1 MQDETKRLFNF
12 YLEPSLKEEVEDKL
26 ERLMGDK
33 PKGQLASLLRV
44 MLKQFNATPDN
55 KINPL
60 LLQAIDA
67 EYVYSAKKNK
77 RSRM

>member
-44 MLKQFNATPDN
+44 MLKQFNATPDD